1 MNLAWYKDGKL
12 LLVMNQSKDEIIT
25 TMKAF
30 QNSDA
35 TAEQRQRW
43 SEMCEMLVDISE
55 ANKQDW
61 VFSTTVGVSTGRSF
75 SSGTGDASLTEF
87 LENHVALDEVAAI
100 VERSKQGNLIC
111 VNLNENLKH
120 EDFLKQFHGR
130 VNGVDC
136 GDLRNNG
143 KQKKFKTRSKVSR

>member
-43 SEMCEMLVDISE
+43 SEMCEMLVDMTE
-55 ANKQDW
+55 ANKEDW
-61 VFSTTVGVSTGRSF
+61 LFSTTMGVPTGRQF
-75 SSGTGDASLTEF
+75 WSGSGDEALTEF
-87 LENHVALDEVAAI
+87 LENHVALDEVPLI
-100 VERSKQGNLIC
+100 VERSKEQNIMC
-111 VNLNENLKH
+111 VNLNKNLKH
-120 EDFLKQFHGR
+120 EDFVKQFPT
-130 VNGVDC
+130 NISVDC